1 MNINFTQIFQ
11 DCWNFMR
18 NQKKIT
24 QQFIFFFFISSLI
37 FYFLLTAVVPMPEI
51 SQANGQNL
59 PLPSNI
65 SAEFLVIG
73 VAQQLVSL
81 FISSWGILT
90 FHRISVQQ
98 QNPLNQNPLNQSA
111 VLTLQRFA
119 GVVAISVIGFIPLMI
134 GVVESLFAIL
144 QGQSPSILSLV
155 AMLLGFFI
163 FVRLSLASTEYLI
176 QPVGIM
182 QALKNS
188 WLSGV
193 KRAAPLFIYCLLIY
207 VVLPFVVRRISSL
220 SDNLVFDV
228 VMLFLSAVVGV
239 FSLLFT
245 YRFYT
250 LFMRKDQQ

>member
-59 PLPSNI
+59 PLPNNI

-90 FHRISVQQ
+90 FHRISIQQ
-98 QNPLNQNPLNQSA
+98 QNPLNQSA

-176 QPVGIM
+176 QPVSIM

>member
-37 FYFLLTAVVPMPEI
+37 FYFLLTSVVPMPEI
-51 SQANGQNL
+51 TQANGQNL
-59 PLPSNI
+59 PLPSSI
-65 SAEFLVIG
+65 SAQFVLIG

-98 QNPLNQNPLNQSA
+98 QNPLNQSA
-111 VLTLQRFA
+111 VLTLQRFV
-119 GVVAISVIGFIPLMI
+119 GVVTVSVIGFIPLMI
-134 GVVESLFAIL
+134 GLVESLFAIL

-193 KRAAPLFIYCLLIY
+193 KRSAPLFIYCLLIY

-228 VMLFLSAVVGV
+228 VMLFVSAAVGV

-250 LFMRKDQQ
+250 LFMHKDQQ

>member
-1 MNINFTQIFQ
+1 
-11 DCWNFMR
+11 
-18 NQKKIT
+18 
-24 QQFIFFFFISSLI
+24 
-37 FYFLLTAVVPMPEI
+37 
-51 SQANGQNL
+51 
-59 PLPSNI
+59 
-65 SAEFLVIG
+65 
-73 VAQQLVSL
+73 
-81 FISSWGILT
+81 
-90 FHRISVQQ
+90 
-98 QNPLNQNPLNQSA
+98 
-111 VLTLQRFA
+111 
-119 GVVAISVIGFIPLMI
+119 
-134 GVVESLFAIL
+134 
-144 QGQSPSILSLV
+144 
-155 AMLLGFFI
+155 
-163 FVRLSLASTEYLI
+163 
-176 QPVGIM
+176 M

>member
-37 FYFLLTAVVPMPEI
+37 FYFLLTSVVPMPEI
-51 SQANGQNL
+51 TQANGQNL
-59 PLPSNI
+59 PLPSSI
-65 SAEFLVIG
+65 SAQFVLIG

-98 QNPLNQNPLNQSA
+98 QNPLNQSA
-111 VLTLQRFA
+111 VLTLQRFV
-119 GVVAISVIGFIPLMI
+119 GVVTVSVIGFIPLMI
-134 GVVESLFAIL
+134 GLVESLFAIL

-193 KRAAPLFIYCLLIY
+193 KRSAPLFIYCLLIY

-228 VMLFLSAVVGV
+228 IMLFVSAAVGV

-250 LFMRKDQQ
+250 LFMHKDQQ

>member
-37 FYFLLTAVVPMPEI
+37 FYFLLTSVVPMPEI
-51 SQANGQNL
+51 TQANGQNL
-59 PLPSNI
+59 PLPSSI
-65 SAEFLVIG
+65 SAQFVIIG

-98 QNPLNQNPLNQSA
+98 QNPLNQSA

-119 GVVAISVIGFIPLMI
+119 GVVTVSVIGFIPLMI

-144 QGQSPSILSLV
+144 QGQYPSILSLV

-193 KRAAPLFIYCLLIY
+193 KRSAPLFIYCLLIY

-228 VMLFLSAVVGV
+228 IMLFVSAAVGV

-250 LFMRKDQQ
+250 LFMHKDQQ

>member
-1 MNINFTQIFQ
+1 
-11 DCWNFMR
+11 MR

-37 FYFLLTAVVPMPEI
+37 FYFLLSAVVPMPEI

-59 PLPSNI
+59 PLLSNI

-98 QNPLNQNPLNQSA
+98 QNPLNQSA

-193 KRAAPLFIYCLLIY
+193 KRSAPLFIYCLLIY

-228 VMLFLSAVVGV
+228 VMLFLSAAVGV